1 MEKLGIKSAIF
12 GFLSNFF
19 LFLLKLYIGIS
30 SGSLAVYCDSINNL
44 ADTLSCT
51 IAFAGFILIMKLDEK
66 RGTRVQALSTFVIS
80 LVLMITGA
88 YFAYNGMERTLY
100 PINVSFS
107 KIYFILLILTVFVKI
122 LMGIVYIY
130 VNKKHSSTVF
140 KGLIVDSFLDCAIT
154 LAAILGFTLSVKIN
168 FAIDGIISIII
179 GLAVAISSVKTA
191 YSQAKFLIND

>member
-1 MEKLGIKSAIF
+1 MEKLGIKAVTF

-51 IAFAGFILIMKLDEK
+51 VAFAGFLFIMKLDEK
-66 RGTRVQALSTFVIS
+66 RGTRVQALSALIIS
-80 LVLMITGA
+80 LVLMVTGA
-88 YFAYNGMERTLY
+88 YFAYNGMERTIY

-122 LMGIVYIY
+122 LMGIVYIS
-130 VNKKHSSTVF
+130 VNKKHPSSVF

-168 FAIDGIISIII
+168 FVIDGIISIVI
-179 GLAVAISSVKTA
+179 GLAVAISSAKTA
-191 YSQAKFLIND
+191 YTQAKFLIND